1 MTTVASV
8 QASVMQAA
16 RNRLG
21 GRINNQSFAMPLLGD
36 NDGLEGSRQGGS
48 GGAQIGAFASF
59 GSVAAG
65 AVGRASPAPRFT
77 VLGGFSIGENGHDNY
92 RVEDFR
98 MFAAALRYTA
108 PLGAH
113 VSVAATVGGW
123 YSRDG
128 ETQVSRSYLNGTGTT
143 TADSAYAGHDRYLFA
158 RLTLGFRAGPHAL
171 LTLSGEAGQ
180 QRWQADGFTEATSNA
195 NPFPATFSEEH
206 GRMGVARGRV
216 GWTHEWSGRI
226 STSLWGG
233 GAWTFDR
240 RSDLVVGVDG
250 IGLLSPRIGG
260 FHWAEYGARLGYR
273 LTDRFGVDL
282 FVNGVKGE
290 GLSNQAHF
298 GLRLNLRL

>member
-1 MTTVASV
+1 MTTVESV
-8 QASVMQAA
+8 QASVTQAA

-36 NDGLEGSRQGGS
+36 NDGLEGSPQEGA
-48 GGAQIGAFASF
+48 GGAQVGAFASF
-59 GSVAAG
+59 GSFAAG
-65 AVGRASPAPRFT
+65 ALGRASPAPRLT
-77 VLGGFSIGENGHDNY
+77 ILGGFSLGQNGHDNY

-108 PLGAH
+108 PLGEH

-128 ETQVSRSYLNGTGTT
+128 ETRVTRSYLNGAGAA
-143 TADSAYAGHDRYLFA
+143 TAQSAYSGHDRYLFA
-158 RLTLGFRAGPHAL
+158 RLTLGLRPSARDLIAV
-171 LTLSGEAGQ
+171 SGEAGQ
-180 QRWQADGFTEATSNA
+180 QRWQADGFTEELSNA

-206 GRMGVARGRV
+206 GRMGVARGRL
-216 GWTHEWSGRI
+216 GWTHEWNGRI

-240 RSDLVVGVDG
+240 RSDLAVGVDG

-273 LTDRFGVDL
+273 ITDRLGVDL
-282 FVNGVKGE
+282 FVNGVKGQ
-290 GLSNQAHF
+290 GLSNQAHV

>member
-1 MTTVASV
+1 MTTVESV
-8 QASVMQAA
+8 QASVTQAA

-36 NDGLEGSRQGGS
+36 NDGLEGSAREGS
-48 GGAQIGAFASF
+48 GGAQVGAFASF
-59 GSVAAG
+59 GSLAAG
-65 AVGRASPAPRFT
+65 AVGRASPAPRLT
-77 VLGGFSIGENGHDNY
+77 VLGGVSIGENGHDNY

-108 PLGAH
+108 PLSAH
-113 VSVAATVGGW
+113 VSVAVTAGGF

-128 ETQVSRSYLNGTGTT
+128 ETQVSRSYLNGAGNV
-143 TADSAYAGHDRYLFA
+143 TASSAYSGHDRYLFA
-158 RLTLGFRAGPHAL
+158 RLTLGIRAGPRDLIA
-171 LTLSGEAGQ
+171 LSGEAGQ
-180 QRWQADGFTEATSNA
+180 QRWQADGFTEETSNA

-206 GRMGVARGRV
+206 GRMGVGRGRV
-216 GWTHEWSGRI
+216 GWTHHWNGRI
-226 STSLWGG
+226 SSSLWGG

-273 LTDRFGVDL
+273 FTDQLGVDL
-282 FVNGVKGE
+282 FVNGVKGQ
-290 GLSNQAHF
+290 GLSNQAHV
-298 GLRLNLRL
+298 GLRFNLRL